1 MNWGTPEN
9 PRMLVR
15 AELLA
20 RVLMLL
26 NEKPRFGP
34 RDRRLRFDSYS
45 LASDIEALFHAQSID
60 PLKVIAALPR
70 E

>member
-1 MNWGTPEN
+1 
-9 PRMLVR
+9 
-15 AELLA
+15 
-20 RVLMLL
+20 MLL